1 MDDVRRPGT
10 SDSRRP
16 PGEVRRWLTGAV
28 RRPQVYDVR
37 RPADDFEHSGDPA
50 GRRVASIAI
59 LLGQM
64 RTVLRARRYSPH
76 TVKAYLG
83 WVRRLVAASERR
95 HPIDLAR
102 HEVVAFLSRLATR
115 DGVSASSQIQASSAL
130 SFLFRDVLGR
140 SVAEGLPRARART
153 SRRVPV
159 VLSHAEIERVLAL
172 LAGPRRLMAALLYG
186 AGLRL
191 AECCRLQVRDLDLG
205 RRQILVRAGKGDK
218 DRATLLPERLVEPLR
233 NHLARLR
240 RAFAEDAT
248 QGVQPRPPRFRA
260 CPGPGRNAANGLPP
274 ADAPAF
280 AGDAWGQ
287 QWVFPSI
294 RLRTDRT
301 GAQWRCHVHPNVLQR
316 DFAVA
321 VRAAGLSKHATCH
334 TLRHCFATR
343 LLEAGYDIRT
353 IQELLGHRD
362 VATTLVYTRNAR
374 LAHDGRRPQSPLDN
388 MNRKQDGRTP
398 PEDPR

>member
-1 MDDVRRPGT
+1 MDDARHPAT
-10 SDSRRP
+10 S
-16 PGEVRRWLTGAV
+16 VV
-28 RRPQVYDVR
+28 RRPQGHDVR

-59 LLGQM
+59 LLDQM
-64 RTVLRARRYSPH
+64 RAALRARRYSPH

-102 HEVVAFLSRLATR
+102 HEVVAFLTRLATR
-115 DGVSASSQIQASSAL
+115 DRVSASSQIQASSAL
-130 SFLFRDVLGR
+130 SFLFREVLGR
-140 SVAEGLPRARART
+140 SVAEGLPRVRAGT

-159 VLSHAEIERVLAL
+159 VLSHTEIERALAL
-172 LAGPRRLMAALLYG
+172 LAGSRRLMAALLYG

-205 RRQILVRAGKGDK
+205 RRQILVRAGKGDQ
-218 DRATLLPERLVEPLR
+218 DRTTLLPERLIAPLR
-233 NHLARLR
+233 DHLARQR
-240 RAFAEDAT
+240 RAFAEDAI
-248 QGVQPRPPRFRA
+248 QGVRLRPPSSRASPRP
-260 CPGPGRNAANGLPP
+260 GRRAANGFSP
-274 ADAPAF
+274 ADASAL
-280 AGDAWGQ
+280 AGDSWGH
-287 QWVFPSI
+287 QWVFPSS

-362 VATTLVYTRNAR
+362 VATTLVYTRTAR
-374 LAHDGRRPQSPLDN
+374 LARDGRRPQSPLDEAVHPPQN
-388 MNRKQDGRTP
+388 GRTG
-398 PEDPR
+398 DDSR